1 MRGVEVVSGGRDR
14 QGKECTMERRK
25 TATPKVRVTLEPHDD
40 AATMLAKL
48 AYKANRSGELDARIV
63 DIVEGPRRDV

>member
-1 MRGVEVVSGGRDR
+1 
-14 QGKECTMERRK
+14 MERRK

-63 DIVEGPRRDV
+63 NIVEGPRRDV